1 MYFHV
6 NCCARGHIAVWLLL
20 LLSSAAWGQ
29 SVNVTGKVTGSL
41 DKTPLPGVT
50 VVIKGTNQGTVTDP
64 TGVYK
69 ITAPSGSTLL
79 FSFVGFTP
87 KEVKV
92 GSASQLNVELD
103 ENAGTLNE
111 VVVTGYGSQ
120 SKKDITG
127 AVA

>member
-1 MYFHV
+1 MSFHV
-6 NCCARGHIAVWLLL
+6 NCSARRHLAVWLLL
-20 LLSSAAWGQ
+20 FLTSGAWAH
-29 SVNVTGKVTGSL
+29 SVKITGKVTGSL

-69 ITAPSGSTLL
+69 LSAPAGSTLL
-79 FSFVGFTP
+79 FTFVGFTA

-92 GSASQLNVELD
+92 GSVTEINVELD

-111 VVVTGYGSQ
+111 VVVTGYGS
-120 SKKDITG
+120 
-127 AVA
+127 